1 MLAKQMEAEQVA
13 KERRHVKNMEKK
25 ARQQQRREAAQATAA
40 HEETN
45 VSYYDHAAALA
56 KKTAALAVENVLDAS
71 STAPKTRASADAKRK
86 WKESWMTERGGVE
99 HERQLWLYYEA
110 ATGTMNCK
118 ACILFGAKRGNIMVV
133 GCSRMR
139 LGAIKEHHAF
149 GGTNGHAAALR
160 LLKEAKQLND

>member
-1 MLAKQMEAEQVA
+1 
-13 KERRHVKNMEKK
+13 
-25 ARQQQRREAAQATAA
+25 
-40 HEETN
+40 
-45 VSYYDHAAALA
+45 
-56 KKTAALAVENVLDAS
+56 
-71 STAPKTRASADAKRK
+71 
-86 WKESWMTERGGVE
+86 
-99 HERQLWLYYEA
+99 
-110 ATGTMNCK
+110 MNK

>member
-1 MLAKQMEAEQVA
+1 
-13 KERRHVKNMEKK
+13 
-25 ARQQQRREAAQATAA
+25 
-40 HEETN
+40 
-45 VSYYDHAAALA
+45 
-56 KKTAALAVENVLDAS
+56 
-71 STAPKTRASADAKRK
+71 
-86 WKESWMTERGGVE
+86 MTERGGVE

-160 LLKEAKQLND
+160 QLKEAKQLNDYRGSQRERARC